1 MDEILGP
8 SFLLLEPPPTPE
20 QGDQPSSSPM
30 IGGAGAWGS
39 GADLNLFRAHRIRH
53 MHAKSKVMLLGKKY
67 SRGYLSFTQV

>member
-8 SFLLLEPPPTPE
+8 SFLLLELPPSPK
-20 QGDQPSSSPM
+20 QGNQPSSSPM

-39 GADLNLFRAHRIRH
+39 GADLNLFRAHRIR
-53 MHAKSKVMLLGKKY
+53 MHAESKVMLLGKKY